1 MLPPFY
7 FFAKAYGASGVWIS
21 LALQTAF
28 TFVYVIACALIMGRK
43 NKGIIDKL
51 LILPMEQTEHDV
63 TYDFHIKSVED
74 AKAAASEFG
83 GICDKSFTQKKKA
96 YYCSLAL
103 EEIVFNILAYQK
115 ANQEL
120 DPDIDVHIVVFRK
133 DRMVMRIKDCS
144 KEHNPFVKYE
154 YKKTG
159 DDLDNLGIRIVK
171 SFAEDVKYS
180 FVYGVNFITITV

>member
-1 MLPPFY
+1 M
-7 FFAKAYGASGVWIS
+7 
-21 LALQTAF
+21 
-28 TFVYVIACALIMGRK
+28 M
-43 NKGIIDKL
+43 
-51 LILPMEQTEHDV
+51 
-63 TYDFHIKSVED
+63 TYDFHIKSIED

-83 GICDKSFTQKKKA
+83 GICDKSFAQKKKA

-103 EEIVFNILAYQK
+103 EEIVFNILAYQE
-115 ANQEL
+115 ANHEL
-120 DPDIDVHIVVFRK
+120 NTDIDVHIVVFRK
-133 DRMVMRIKDCS
+133 DKMVMRIKDCS
-144 KEHNPFVKYE
+144 KERNPFVKYE